1 MSGDAMKRFQDTL
14 LAVLA
19 AGIVVQVWIAA
30 WGAYSGESRSSLTGP
45 ITVGDTVPLLTGY
58 NEEGT
63 PVTIHLDGDGTRGTV
78 LYSFHPAC
86 AYSRTWGP
94 EWGRHFDQVR
104 AIDGGVRRI
113 ALTLDSPSS
122 GQDFAKHFGWEV
134 DFLSLAEVSP
144 LEGNNSHSL
153 VSRTP
158 WVFVFDSNGV
168 LRFDGHGSEL
178 ELLEAAVSR
187 LQSR

>member
-1 MSGDAMKRFQDTL
+1 MKRCQNTL
-14 LAVLA
+14 LAVLV
-19 AGIVVQVWIAA
+19 AGIVVQIWIRV
-30 WGAYSGESRSSLTGP
+30 GGVSSGEYRPSLTEP
-45 ITVGDTVPLLTGY
+45 LAVGDTVPLLTGY
-58 NEEGT
+58 NEAGA
-63 PVTIHLDGDGTRGTV
+63 PVTVYLNDDGIRGTV

-86 AYSRTWGP
+86 AHSRTWGP

-104 AIDGGVRRI
+104 AIDDGVRRI
-113 ALTLDSPSS
+113 ALTSDSPAS

-134 DFLSLAEVSP
+134 EFLSLAEPSP
-144 LEGNNSHSL
+144 RTSDYPHSL

-178 ELLEAAVSR
+178 QLLEAALATATNESR
-187 LQSR
+187 PP